1 MTKERRPL
9 QFLGIDTAT
18 TIGSVFG
25 HTSLGI
31 LALGYLETDALSL
44 RELVVAGSS
53 LNLFFSYYRTPPLW
67 ISIKWNLF
75 FLAINAALI
84 GAMWKEK
91 EDAEEFGKD
100 PEQARI
106 YQDIFMPVD
115 LNPVEFMQLM
125 GQAQRRVVLQGND
138 INQQGRPHEEMFL
151 IVEGT
156 ADVRSEGEDVCRL
169 EPGGFVGSMA
179 FNAFIQESPVASS
192 HTAARGT
199 ADVSPAGG
207 GPGDGK
213 DQADSVFIEG
223 LVVGDGGYK
232 YGGKGVLDLV
242 KDVIFNM
249 LRGDSVVGNV
259 ALSLVPDVVDGPKDL
274 GKMECTKNTVTAT
287 SDVVVYVWDQ
297 HALRAFIKRRPLIG
311 AGLQKAISED
321 FSNKVNQ
328 SRGHKTKYRMLLEE
342 ILAGGK
348 INQTEKRK
356 LQRYRETHGVA
367 LEEHNFMLAERGW
380 TEEEFD
386 VGFQPGVAPRQG
398 SQHFVKYE
406 ALVQRELAK
415 GEVKPES
422 KLYLLN
428 FRKHAGI
435 DAQEHIL
442 ALEKQGW
449 TVDDYEVGVKGMSSA
464 FNQDVNG
471 SFDGSDD
478 VQQGIN
484 SHDSD
489 KSSSDTDE
497 VETVQIN
504 NNDDHDDHNMD
515 NADTINLKSAVE
527 DVCRENRGTIKEE
540 GESGSGL
547 NRTLQVS
554 TRPTDSL
561 RGREMVQKYG
571 A

>member
-1 MTKERRPL
+1 
-9 QFLGIDTAT
+9 
-18 TIGSVFG
+18 
-25 HTSLGI
+25 
-31 LALGYLETDALSL
+31 
-44 RELVVAGSS
+44 
-53 LNLFFSYYRTPPLW
+53 
-67 ISIKWNLF
+67 
-75 FLAINAALI
+75 
-84 GAMWKEK
+84 MWKER

-179 FNAFIQESPVASS
+179 FNRFIQEPPPASS

-199 ADVSPAGG
+199 AESSPAG
-207 GPGDGK
+207 DEGK
-213 DQADSVFIEG
+213 DQAGSVFIEG

-242 KDVIFNM
+242 KDAVFGM

-259 ALSLVPDVVDGPKDL
+259 ALSLVPDVVDGRKDL

-342 ILAGGK
+342 TLEGGE

-356 LQRYRETHGVA
+356 LQRYRELHGIV
-367 LEEHNFMLAERGW
+367 LEEHTFMLAERGW
-380 TEEEFD
+380 TEEEFE
-386 VGFQPGVAPRQG
+386 VGFQQGVAPRQG
-398 SQHFVKYE
+398 SQHFIKYE

-442 ALEKQGW
+442 ALGKQGW
-449 TVDDYEVGVKGMSSA
+449 TVDDYEVGVKGMPSS
-464 FNQDVNG
+464 FNQDFIG

-478 VQQGIN
+478 VHQGISSN
-484 SHDSD
+484 DNDNNNTD
-489 KSSSDTDE
+489 KAETIE
-497 VETVQIN
+497 VNN
-504 NNDDHDDHNMD
+504 NNDNDGSDKD
-515 NADTINLKSAVE
+515 NADTIKLKGAVE
-527 DVCRENRGTIKEE
+527 NISRDNRGTIKEE

-547 NRTLQVS
+547 DRTLQVAP
-554 TRPTDSL
+554 RPTSAL
-561 RGREMVQKYG
+561 RGREMVQKLG